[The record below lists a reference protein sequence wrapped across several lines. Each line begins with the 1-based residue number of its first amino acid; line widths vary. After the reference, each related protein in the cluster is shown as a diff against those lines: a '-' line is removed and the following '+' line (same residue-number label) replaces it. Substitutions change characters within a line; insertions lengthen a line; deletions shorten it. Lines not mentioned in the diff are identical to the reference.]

1 MPFRPSLLMLALLS
15 VLAPARAMAQADA
28 SDASLPQPELKLAP
42 ALVPPPLRGAPPPAG
57 APTPGTAPSQT
68 LPLKLAP
75 IDVGN
80 STIFLRAEQIEGVGE
95 QYVEASGKVELR
107 TRRDTVLAEWLRYD
121 FPQQEVWAKGDVVIR
136 HGLDWMSGPEV
147 RYRRDT
153 ETGFFTDPT
162 FYVGETG
169 GRGSAAELAFVGPD
183 QYKIT
188 AASYTTCVAPNED
201 WYIRMGELDVDK
213 AKMEGTGHDA
223 TLNFLGAPVAYTPWL
238 DFPLS
243 NDRKSGFL
251 TPIMG
256 SSGTRGLEYAQPYY
270 FNLAPNYDATL
281 IAHEMTKRG
290 LQFAA
295 QGRYL
300 FENANGEADVAF
312 LDHDQQTGTNR
323 YAMSWQHNQTFAE
336 VPGLAAFWNLNKVS
350 DNTYFTDLSDR
361 VGLTSQTTLPRVG
374 GFSYTSGP
382 WQVIAQA
389 QAFQTLA
396 DPTVPPGPPP
406 YNRVP
411 QLYASLQETDFAGLT
426 FSGHAEYADFRNPV
440 LVEGQ
445 RAYAWPTVGFQRQ
458 GSAWFFNAQAGV
470 HARTYE
476 LDSATPDRTH
486 LDYVIPITSVDAGLT
501 FERDWDVFGESFIQ
515 TLEPRAY
522 YVYVPYRNQSAAPI
536 FDTALDDYNFSQ
548 LFSPNRYL
556 GNDRIGDANQLTLAL
571 SSRLLDPATGAERL
585 RLVLGERFYF
595 QAQQVVLNEVPRAA
609 SSSDLLVG
617 AEGRLSDVWAL
628 TGLWQYNFDTSQ
640 TEKLDAAVRYTP
652 AIGKVVNVVYRY
664 SRLLVDE
671 SGLPA
676 PLKQFDVS
684 AEWPIN
690 GSWTAL
696 GRWNYSLIDSKTLEA
711 EAGIEYNA
719 GCWTLRVVGQRLTTT
734 TQTTTNS
741 VYVQIELNGLA
752 RFGNNPLDLLR
763 RSIPGYQKTNDPA
776 VGLRDRYN
784 EFTEF

>member
-1 MPFRPSLLMLALLS
+1 MLALLS
-15 VLAPARAMAQADA
+15 LFVPPRAYGQVVVAPATDSA
-28 SDASLPQPELKLAP
+28 LPQPELKLAP
-42 ALVPPPLRGAPPPAG
+42 LLVPPPLRGGPAAPPG
-57 APTPGTAPSQT
+57 ARTPGTAPSQA

-75 IDVGN
+75 IDFGDT
-80 STIFLRAEQIEGVGE
+80 TIFLRADRLEGVGD
-95 QYVEASGKVELR
+95 QYVEATGKVELR
-107 TRRDTVLAEWLRYD
+107 TRRDTVLADWLRYD
-121 FPQQEVWAKGDVVIR
+121 FPEQEVWARGDVVIR
-136 HGLDWMSGPEV
+136 HGIDWMSGPEL
-147 RYRRDT
+147 RYKRDT
-153 ETGFFTDPT
+153 ETGFFASPL
-162 FYVGETG
+162 FFIGETG
-169 GRGSAAELAFVGPD
+169 GRGSAEELAFVGPD
-183 QYKIT
+183 QYRVTT
-188 AASYTTCVAPNED
+188 ARYTTCVAPNED

-243 NDRKSGFL
+243 NDRKTGFL
-251 TPIMG
+251 TPIIG
-256 SSGTRGLEYAQPYY
+256 SSGIRGFEYAQPYY
-270 FNLAPNYDATL
+270 LNLAPNYDATL

-290 LQFAA
+290 LQIAGQF
-295 QGRYL
+295 RYL
-300 FENANGEADVAF
+300 FANSNGEAEAAYLND
-312 LDHDQQTGTNR
+312 DRQTGTNR
-323 YAMSWQHNQTFAE
+323 YLMSWKHTETFADA
-336 VPGLAAFWNLNKVS
+336 PGVAMFWNLNKVS
-350 DNTYFTDLSDR
+350 DNTYFSDLSDR
-361 VGLTSQTTLPRVG
+361 VGLTSQTTLPRQG
-374 GFSYTSGP
+374 GVSYTNGP

-389 QAFQTLA
+389 QGFQTLA
-396 DPTVPPGPPP
+396 DPNVPPGPPP
-406 YNRVP
+406 YNRIP
-411 QLYASLQETDFAGLT
+411 QVYASLQETDWAGLT

-458 GSAWFFNAQAGV
+458 GAAWFFNAQAGV
-470 HARTYE
+470 HARAYE
-476 LDSATPDRTH
+476 LDNATPDRTH
-486 LDYVIPITSVDAGLT
+486 QDYVIPITSIDAGLT
-501 FERDWDVFGESFIQ
+501 FERDWSAFGENFIQ

-522 YVYVPYRNQSAAPI
+522 YVYVPYKDQSAAPI

-571 SSRLLDPATGAERL
+571 SSRLLDPVTGAERL

-628 TGLWQYNFDTSQ
+628 SSLWQYNFDTSQ
-640 TEKLDAAVRYTP
+640 TEKLDAALRYTP

-684 AEWPIN
+684 TEWPIN
-690 GSWTAL
+690 GNWTVL
-696 GRWNYSLIDSKTLEA
+696 GRWNYSLIDNKTLEA

-719 GCWTLRVVGQRLTTT
+719 GCWTLRLVGQRLTTT
-734 TQTTTNS
+734 SQTTTNS

-752 RFGNNPLDLLR
+752 RFGTNPLDLLR
-763 RSIPGYQKTNDPA
+763 RSIPGYQKTNDPT
-776 VGLRDRYN
+776 VGLRDRYSD
-784 EFTEF
+784 FTEF

>member
-1 MPFRPSLLMLALLS
+1 MPFRPFLLMLALLP
-15 VLAPARAMAQADA
+15 VLAPMRALAQANA
-28 SDASLPQPELKLAP
+28 PDASLPNPELKLAP
-42 ALVPPPLRGAPPPAG
+42 ALVPPPLRGAQA
-57 APTPGTAPSQT
+57 PGTAPTQALS
-68 LPLKLAP
+68 LKLAP
-75 IDVGN
+75 IDIGS
-80 STIFLRAEQIEGVGE
+80 STIFLRADAIEGVGE

-107 TRRDTVLAEWLRYD
+107 TRRDTVLADWLRYD
-121 FPQQEVWAKGDVVIR
+121 FPQQEVWARGDVVIR
-136 HGLDWMSGPEV
+136 HGFDWMSGPEL
-147 RYRRDT
+147 RYKRDT
-153 ETGFFTDPT
+153 ETGYFNDPKFF
-162 FYVGETG
+162 VGETG

-183 QYKIT
+183 QYRIST
-188 AASYTTCVAPNED
+188 ARYTTCVAPNED

-223 TLNFLGAPVAYTPWL
+223 TLNFLGAPIAYTPWL

-251 TPIMG
+251 TPVIG
-256 SSGTRGLEYAQPYY
+256 STGIRGFEYAQPYY
-270 FNLAPNYDATL
+270 LNLAPNYDATL
-281 IAHEMTKRG
+281 VAHEMTKRG
-290 LQFAA
+290 LQVGA

-300 FENANGEADVAF
+300 FENANGEAEVAY
-312 LDHDQQTGTNR
+312 LDHDRQTGTNR
-323 YAMSWQHNQTFAE
+323 YAMSWRHNETFADA
-336 VPGLAAFWNLNKVS
+336 PGLAAFWNLNKVS
-350 DNTYFTDLSDR
+350 DNTYFSDLSDR

-374 GFSYTSGP
+374 GLSYTSGP

-389 QAFQTLA
+389 QAFQTLS
-396 DPTVPPGPPP
+396 DPTLPPGPPP

-411 QLYASLQETDFAGLT
+411 QVYASLQETDFAGIT
-426 FSGHAEYADFRNPV
+426 FSGHAEYADFRNPA

-458 GSAWFFNAQAGV
+458 GPAWFLNAQAGV
-470 HARTYE
+470 HARVYE
-476 LDSATPDRTH
+476 LDNATPERTH
-486 LDYVIPITSVDAGLT
+486 QDYVIPISSIDAGLT
-501 FERDWDVFGESFIQ
+501 FERDGEAFGENFIQ

-522 YVYVPYRNQSAAPI
+522 YVYVPYKDQSAAPI

-571 SSRLLDPATGAERL
+571 SSRLLDPITGAERL
-585 RLVLGERFYF
+585 RLVLGERFYY
-595 QAQQVVLNEVPRAA
+595 QAQRVVLNEVPRSAT
-609 SSSDLLVG
+609 SSDLLVG

-628 TGLWQYNFDTSQ
+628 SGLWQYNFDSSQ
-640 TEKLDAAVRYTP
+640 TEKLDAALRYTP
-652 AIGKVVNVVYRY
+652 AFGKVINLVYRY

-684 AEWPIN
+684 AQWPID
-690 GSWTAL
+690 GSWTVL
-696 GRWNYSLIDSKTLEA
+696 GRWNYSLVDSKTLEA
-711 EAGIEYNA
+711 VAGVEYNA
-719 GCWTLRVVGQRLTTT
+719 GCWTLRLVGQRLTTT
-734 TQTTTNS
+734 SQTTTNA

-752 RFGNNPLDLLR
+752 RFGTNPLDLLR
-763 RSIPGYQKTNDPA
+763 RSIPGYQKTNDPT